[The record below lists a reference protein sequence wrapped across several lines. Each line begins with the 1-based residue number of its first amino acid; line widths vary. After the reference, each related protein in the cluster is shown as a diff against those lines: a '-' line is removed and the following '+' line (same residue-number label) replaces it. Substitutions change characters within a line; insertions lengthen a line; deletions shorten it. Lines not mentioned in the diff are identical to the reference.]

1 MRPRKVLNIAIADS
15 KLQDLFHKELKISK
29 ITAQLLVNRGVNN
42 LSDANKFLKVSPND
56 LLDPFLFQDMPKAVK
71 IIKEFIKN
79 KDKILV
85 FSDYDVDGITS
96 LALLSDVLSKLGGGL
111 SHYIPHRV
119 KEGYGLSK
127 NIVNIAK
134 EKNAKLV
141 ITADCGINSH
151 KEVQDLRH
159 NGIEV
164 IITDH
169 HEPFNDE
176 KGVSA
181 SAVINPKTKDSNYR
195 YRDLAGVGVAYKLC
209 QALTR
214 NLLQEELDLV
224 SLGTIADSVP
234 LTGENRIIAKEGLVR
249 IGNTERPGL
258 KALLET
264 SGIKGKVMTSQ
275 SVSFILGP
283 RINACGRLDSAELS
297 LNLLMSRDDAQALEI
312 AGEIEKFN
320 RQRQKIES
328 GILEEAYDLVE
339 REIDFKEHKILVI
352 AKEGWHQGLLGIVA
366 SKIMDKFY
374 RPTIIISKTDGLC
387 RGSGR
392 SIKNFH
398 LFDSLSECA
407 QLLESFGGHKH
418 ATGLVITSANIEE
431 FRNKINLLAKEKLRV
446 EDLLP
451 GLDIDMELNLSD
463 LDHGFVQ
470 ELDILEPFGTGNPEP
485 LFYTRNLKL
494 KGESRVLGRGTLKF
508 WVTDGKLTYPAIGFG
523 MAEVKESL
531 ECADC
536 LDLVYNPKIDEWQGA
551 HSLILEVKEIFLK

>member
-1 MRPRKVLNIAIADS
+1 MRPRKVLNIAVADL
-15 KLQDLFHKELKISK
+15 KLQNLFHKELGISK
-29 ITAQLLVNRGVNN
+29 ITAQLLANRGVDS
-42 LSDANKFLKVSPND
+42 LSEADKFLRVSPTN
-56 LLDPFLFQDMPKAVK
+56 LLDPFSFQDMPKAVK
-71 IIKEFIKN
+71 LIKEFIKN
-79 KDKILV
+79 KEKILI

-96 LALLSDVLSKLGGGL
+96 LALLNDTLLKSGADY

-127 NIVNIAK
+127 NIVSIAK
-134 EKNAKLV
+134 DKKAKLV

-151 KEVQDLRH
+151 KEICDLRH

-164 IITDH
+164 IVTDH
-169 HEPFNDE
+169 HEPFGHE
-176 KGVSA
+176 KGIAA
-181 SAVINPKTKDSNYR
+181 SAVINPKVKDSNYG
-195 YRDLAGVGVAYKLC
+195 YRDLAGVGVVYKLC

-214 NLLQEELDLV
+214 NLLQEDLDLV

-234 LTGENRIIAKEGLVR
+234 LTGENRIIAKEGLMR
-249 IGNTERPGL
+249 ISKTERPGL

-264 SGIKGKVMTSQ
+264 SGIKDKVMTSEF
-275 SVSFILGP
+275 VSFILGP

-297 LNLLMSRDDAQALEI
+297 LKLLMSRDEAQALEI
-312 AGEIEKFN
+312 AEEIEKYN

-339 REIDFKEHKILVI
+339 REIDFKEHKVLVI

-366 SKIMDKFY
+366 AKIMDKFY

-398 LFDSLSECA
+398 LFESLSECA
-407 QLLESFGGHKH
+407 ELLESFGGHKH
-418 ATGLVITSANIEE
+418 ATGLVIASANIEE

-463 LDHGFVQ
+463 LDHGFVR
-470 ELDILEPFGTGNPEP
+470 ELDILEPFGT
-485 LFYTRNLKL
+485 
-494 KGESRVLGRGTLKF
+494 
-508 WVTDGKLTYPAIGFG
+508 
-523 MAEVKESL
+523 
-531 ECADC
+531 
-536 LDLVYNPKIDEWQGA
+536 
-551 HSLILEVKEIFLK
+551 